1 MTADDEV
8 TFGPDTGDAPRAA
21 SDREPETAAVAS
33 RVEGAVPRQDLA
45 QLEELLG
52 YHFEDHLYLT
62 NALVHKSYLH
72 AVPDLPYGS
81 NERLE
86 FLGDSILGFIV
97 SSDLY
102 LAYPDTDEGQ
112 LTAWRGA
119 LVRLTTL
126 AQVAEPLDLG
136 EYMFMSRGE
145 EVSGGRVRG
154 TNLGRAIEALLGA
167 VYLDGGIEAT
177 RQVWHTILG
186 EGEVISRLIAEVLRA
201 DYKTQLQQFTQAQLK
216 HTPRYR
222 LVETYGPDH
231 AKQFHVEVVAGE
243 RVLGAGDGSNK
254 QLAEQAAAESALALL
269 KSEFEQGEHTSEP

>member
-1 MTADDEV
+1 MTADDVVASRSDFGDAPEI
-8 TFGPDTGDAPRAA
+8 TPDQGPDT
-21 SDREPETAAVAS
+21 AAVPS
-33 RVEGAVPRQDLA
+33 RVEGAVPRRHFA
-45 QLEELLG
+45 QLEEMLG
-52 YHFEDHLYLT
+52 YNFKDKLYLS

-72 AVPDLPYGS
+72 SVPDLPYGS

-102 LAYPDTDEGQ
+102 LAYPDTAEGQ

-186 EGEVISRLIAEVLRA
+186 EGEVISRLIADVLRG
-201 DYKTQLQQFTQAQLK
+201 DYKTQLQQFTQAHLK

-254 QLAEQAAAESALALL
+254 QLAEQAAAETALALL
-269 KSEFEQGEHTSEP
+269 KSESEQGEHTSEA

>member
-1 MTADDEV
+1 MTAGDEV
-8 TFGPDTGDAPRAA
+8 AFGSDASGAP
-21 SDREPETAAVAS
+21 EVTPETGSEPTAVAS
-33 RVEGAVPRQDLA
+33 HVEGAVPRRPFE
-45 QLEELLG
+45 QLEDLLG
-52 YHFEDHLYLT
+52 YRFNDKLYLS

-72 AVPDLPYGS
+72 AVPDLTNGS

-145 EVSGGRVRG
+145 ELSGGRVRG

-167 VYLDGGIEAT
+167 IYLDGGIEVT

-201 DYKTQLQQFTQAQLK
+201 DYKTQLQQFTQAHLK

-243 RVLGAGDGSNK
+243 RVLGDGDGSNK

-269 KSEFEQGEHTSEP
+269 KSEFEQGEHPGEA

>member
-1 MTADDEV
+1 MPWST
-8 TFGPDTGDAPRAA
+8 
-21 SDREPETAAVAS
+21 S
-33 RVEGAVPRQDLA
+33 
-45 QLEELLG
+45 
-52 YHFEDHLYLT
+52 HIC
-62 NALVHKSYLH
+62 N

-167 VYLDGGIEAT
+167 VYLDGGMEAT

-201 DYKTQLQQFTQAQLK
+201 DYKTQLQQFTQAHLK

-222 LVETYGPDH
+222 LIETYGPDH

-269 KSEFEQGEHTSEP
+269 KSNLSKESTQVKRDSC